1 METVVMPEI
10 AAHLNDKENT
20 SLQDSDF
27 SRGWLSS
34 WDCGRKSQLRHRL
47 RDAAD
52 KVVGMGHNNFWNVS
66 LQACATYLGDFVPHW

>member
-1 METVVMPEI
+1 MVTVVIPEI
-10 AAHLNDKENT
+10 AADLNDKENT

-34 WDCGRKSQLRHRL
+34 WDRGRKSQLRCRL

-52 KVVGMGHNNFWNVS
+52 EGCGWHGP
-66 LQACATYLGDFVPHW
+66 Q